1 MYTFII
7 VLILIACVLMIL
19 TVLAQSPKSGMAAN
33 FGASNAVMG
42 VRQTADFLEKFTWGL
57 AVAIVVL
64 SLAATMSIPKGT
76 INTSNSNLERSIQQ
90 SVEGTQSFPLL
101 PTEEVQPAASEPPVQ
116 EQPTE

>member
-7 VLILIACVLMIL
+7 ILILIACVLMIL

-57 AVAIVVL
+57 AVTIVVL
-64 SLAATMSIPKGT
+64 SLAATMSIPKGQ
-76 INTSNSNLERSIQQ
+76 IDASNSTLDRSIQE
-90 SVEGTQSFPLL
+90 SVEGTQSFPML
-101 PTEEVQPAASEPPVQ
+101 PAGEVQPVE
-116 EQPTE
+116 EQPAEE